1 MLNTISTILFTL
13 SVLLLHTPNVR
24 QQDYNDIDGLI
35 KLAKYASWPDE
46 NVPDA
51 TVMVAAGENVYEY
64 ASSTIENTYIRNMK
78 LKVEP
83 FDINSDMKNVK
94 IIFISSDS
102 NIDIKTLKEKMQ
114 NMKILTITNDI
125 NKIEGCMFY
134 IDYNGETLDYL
145 YNKETILE
153 SGLDVSSYL
162 LSSLHSWKK
171 NTH

>member
-1 MLNTISTILFTL
+1 MLNTISTILLTL
-13 SVLLLHTPNVR
+13 SVLLQQAPNIK
-24 QQDYNDIDGLI
+24 QQDYNDLDGLI
-35 KLAKYASWPDE
+35 KLAKYSSWPDE
-46 NVPDA
+46 NVPEA
-51 TVMVAAGENVYEY
+51 TVMVASSENTYEY
-64 ASSTIENTYIRNMK
+64 ATKIIENTYIRNMK

-94 IIFISSDS
+94 IIYISSDS
-102 NIDIKTLKEKMQ
+102 DIDLKTLKEKMI

-134 IDYNGETLDYL
+134 IDYDGETLDYL

-153 SGLDVSSYL
+153 SGLNVSSYL